1 MNIPPTIE
9 ASLLSILKFGL
20 LNIRYHAER
29 KNAERCAIE
38 ADHLH
43 NIPGLLQNFSV
54 DLMRFYIDIE
64 MPQYI
69 REIDGQVI
77 ADIRSAWAVLT
88 DWLSKQ

>member
-1 MNIPPTIE
+1 MNSPPIVQ
-9 ASLLSILKFGL
+9 ASLLKILKFGL
-20 LNIRYHAER
+20 LNIRHYAED
-29 KNAERCAIE
+29 KNFERCGIE
-38 ADHLH
+38 ANHLH
-43 NIPGLLQNFSV
+43 NIPGLLENFSV

-69 REIDGQVI
+69 RETDGQVI